1 MNEYT
6 FKSVFADDIQEFI
19 SLKRA
24 LGFKYISEQGMLQ
37 RIDTYFADN
46 NVTAREITKEISDGW
61 CRKRSYE
68 TLANQSSRISVM
80 RVFSR
85 YLNDVGV
92 PAYIP
97 VAGTSRKKHQ
107 YDAHVYTEDE
117 LKRFFAAVD
126 ASKSLPAEC
135 PYRAQVMP
143 VFFRI
148 LYTSGMRVSE
158 LRLARIR
165 DINLDDAYIIVK
177 DGKNQKD
184 RIVPIHPSLAGKC
197 RELKSSIHKE
207 SSENEYFFMQY
218 PGTPM
223 TLGCVYKNFRRYLR
237 KAGIP
242 HTGHGPRVH
251 DFRHTFCVNLLLK
264 WSKEGKDLMA
274 YLPYMR
280 TMLGHEG
287 FEETAYYL
295 KLTADAYP
303 FIRERLQCSFP
314 AIIEEVTFDDRD
326 YY

>member
-1 MNEYT
+1 MTDIEY
-6 FKSVFADDIQEFI
+6 KSVFHDEFRDLV
-19 SLKRA
+19 SLKQA
-24 LGFKYISEQGMLQ
+24 IGFSYKTEELGFR
-37 RIDTYFADN
+37 RIDRFLIEN
-46 NVTAREITKEISDGW
+46 GVTEKVITKEISDGW

-68 TLANQSSRISVM
+68 TLSNQSSRISVM

-97 VAGTSRKKHQ
+97 LAGTSRKKHQ

-177 DGKNQKD
+177 GGKNQKD
-184 RIVPIHPSLAGKC
+184 RIVPIHTSLAEKC

-218 PGTPM
+218 PEKPM